1 MESNRPDRIK
11 RKNPSDTG
19 GSSANKFKRGS
30 QFIPKGEWLRALTLK
45 QWRLAEPV
53 KDPTRNISHAGES
66 LDKIL
71 EELGA
76 TGGLEEKQ
84 LQEAWLKVA
93 GDFIAKNAKPE
104 SLKKGTLV
112 LRVVQPTLKFQLEQM
127 KGKLLQNF
135 RRELGEGV
143 VKVIILRIWWKLS
156 GYLIGRAR

>member
-1 MESNRPDRIK
+1 MESNRPDRNK
-11 RKNPSDTG
+11 RRRPSDENRSG
-19 GSSANKFKRGS
+19 GSGVNKFKRGS

-53 KDPTRNISHAGES
+53 KDPTRNISNAGES

-84 LQEAWLKVA
+84 LQDAWLKVA

-127 KGKLLQNF
+127 KAQLLQNF
-135 RRELGEGV
+135 RRELGDGV
-143 VKVIILRIWWKLS
+143 VKVIILRI
-156 GYLIGRAR
+156 

>member
-1 MESNRPDRIK
+1 MESNRPDRNRRFRSSPDK
-11 RKNPSDTG
+11 TG
-19 GSSANKFKRGS
+19 GSGASKFNRGS
-30 QFIPKGEWLRALTLK
+30 QHVPKREWLRALTLK

-53 KDPTRNISHAGES
+53 KDPVRNISHASES

-104 SLKKGTLV
+104 SLKKGVLV

-143 VKVIILRIWWKLS
+143 VKVIVLRI
-156 GYLIGRAR
+156 

>member
-1 MESNRPDRIK
+1 MESNRPDRNK
-11 RKNPSDTG
+11 RFRSSPDKTG
-19 GSSANKFKRGS
+19 GSGVNKFKRGS
-30 QFIPKGEWLRALTLK
+30 QFIPKGDWLRALTLK

-53 KDPTRNISHAGES
+53 KDPIRNISHAAES

-84 LQEAWLKVA
+84 LQDAWLKVA

-104 SLKKGTLV
+104 SLKKGVLV

-143 VKVIILRIWWKLS
+143 VKVITLRI
-156 GYLIGRAR
+156 